1 MAEQAGGGRLKSVV
15 KRLLPKSMV
24 KEHGEF
30 SLDGED
36 EVKDTVGDLPHSES
50 GFSRTARRSSLQRA
64 HSFILDK
71 GVKAKSRWSKFSA
84 STLDLS
90 TFSSHDLEVQVT
102 SGGRLRLGSAPDF
115 ETERLSEKSSSE
127 TKTLKGGK
135 QKSGEKESGEKKRFA
150 KRAKASATNQQQLTN
165 SSADLSLS
173 TLSLGE
179 QQVCAVAEAP
189 AREGTDAE
197 AAGRSSQCWLG
208 RRTVRALSETT
219 VEPKETRSG
228 APSPNQHDWGRRMLG
243 SLRRKKPRPPPQ
255 PPPKA
260 TTPVAA
266 ADSFESDVQDEPQC
280 VGSPS
285 MHEDFL
291 RATMRIFLVV
301 SPPVGGRMNQARSRS
316 LTHLDA
322 LDGARAGEAG
332 SRSAGGTA
340 AVPSTDASPCATP
353 GRDFQH
359 SALEAAAAL
368 LRQPPPTPSMDD
380 LNQRLVVPSND
391 PSRDRRRTLARSQ
404 VSSSEFFSI
413 SFEGVEVEENLRT
426 EFIPATKGMLL
437 VDALAEACDRR
448 KLEINSMDVFLDT
461 NRKPLHISAVDTHS
475 LGGKHLLICAKG
487 SGPSRLAR
495 NPSCTSQPSLRKT
508 SGGSY
513 KGKGTR
519 FFSASTED
527 ATYAAEQHGHFEF
540 KIPLSKQSSSKQPW
554 SSIFGANKQQQQD
567 NKCMDLLVDQ
577 LNIFSRFGCVDKS
590 CSVPSSMSSS
600 TCDHER
606 FFLNLYDMEDDWRD
620 LVHGCED
627 LSEKIVQQQT
637 AIWELV
643 QTELSYIHI
652 LGVVRDLFIAC
663 LRHLQAEN
671 LLEHVDPSR
680 LFSNISDIYLVNVS
694 FWLNHIQP
702 MVDRSRATKQLFNPS
717 LMLAGFLKFDE
728 LFAPYTRYCSDQQDQ
743 CQQYCRE
750 NMQTSELFMAYLAW
764 CEAQRECKRLRLLD
778 ILVKPMQRLTKYSLL
793 LKAILKNTDDTDQRM
808 DLLLMIKHV
817 DHFVSSVNTSLRM
830 QQDEEKLRVIAARIN
845 SYEVMEIKDDDLE
858 KLVKA
863 HSELNL
869 NTPMPG
875 CTSSQFRQLVF
886 EGGLILKEHAKSK
899 VTKTEVHGLLFT
911 DILLLSKVTNAGKKQ
926 PENYKVVRQPFVVD
940 RLQMVDIVRDSQ
952 PGLGVVYLNE
962 YQTTVAAFTLFS
974 NDKATSIKV
983 WAEKIRKTQHA
994 YKQAKSAAKAA
1005 ETAAALAAGMMHPDM
1020 TDDGIEDTGHYLAF
1034 SSRSQSSSRMLS
1046 LNHSQ
1051 SICSESM
1058 EITDASSFNQS
1069 RGVSLEMEAGR
1080 GSSISSDEGSSG
1092 GELKLTFTPPHGNT
1106 PSPRIEKRSPMRSP
1120 NMLGVQHI
1128 RHGGGQSLPNLS
1140 LSESP
1145 SSGMTSPVNLPQKGT
1160 NSLLSVPTSKGLS
1173 PQRGVSYPPPSPRAL
1188 RRSYAVPQ
1196 SRNPPLMK
1204 SRHVLGVRSAN
1215 DSDAAADS
1223 LLINEISTSKEC
1235 SSSSNLKFEEESPGM
1250 RAYRQVFNAKRQVRT
1265 ADGRRYHTAGVIDD
1279 LKKLDIKDASIHKRL
1294 SWNCG
1299 ANSAGMQPLGACA
1312 RNSTVSADS
1321 VQSSSGVSSSTGSQP
1336 LLYQNESTDS
1346 KIMAQAEGQ
1355 PPTSPLPAL
1364 KVCPATPLLKA
1375 VEDEL
1380 GALESDTNMFS
1391 TVEDIVEAFNIE
1403 VIQNMG
1409 STESGSEP
1417 NFAHQLP
1424 PSVSPAVR
1432 RSECSLSGPPPI
1444 VPPRSR
1450 NNSSNSDKSDLCS
1463 KMDSTDV

>member
-1 MAEQAGGGRLKSVV
+1 MAEHGGGKLKSAV
-15 KRLLPKSMV
+15 KKLLAKSGVRLQGGFDLSP
-24 KEHGEF
+24 
-30 SLDGED
+30 ED
-36 EVKDTVGDLPHSES
+36 EVKDTVGDLPLSEN
-50 GFSRTARRSSLQRA
+50 GIRRADMGRRSSLQRA

-71 GVKAKSRWSKFSA
+71 GAKAKGKWNKFSS

-90 TFSSHDLEVQVT
+90 TLSSHDLEMQVT
-102 SGGRLRLGSAPDF
+102 KSGRLRLGSAPSC
-115 ETERLSEKSSSE
+115 ETDSEKLAGSDISSKKSHKFDKHE
-127 TKTLKGGK
+127 
-135 QKSGEKESGEKKRFA
+135 SGEKEKDTTWSSEKKRRSN
-150 KRAKASATNQQQLTN
+150 KKNHRLKAPANQLTN
-165 SSADLSLS
+165 SSDLCLN
-173 TLSLGE
+173 TTQSLGE
-179 QQVCAVAEAP
+179 EQQ
-189 AREGTDAE
+189 
-197 AAGRSSQCWLG
+197 
-208 RRTVRALSETT
+208 
-219 VEPKETRSG
+219 
-228 APSPNQHDWGRRMLG
+228 
-243 SLRRKKPRPPPQ
+243 
-255 PPPKA
+255 
-260 TTPVAA
+260 
-266 ADSFESDVQDEPQC
+266 
-280 VGSPS
+280 
-285 MHEDFL
+285 
-291 RATMRIFLVV
+291 
-301 SPPVGGRMNQARSRS
+301 QARSRS

-322 LDGARAGEAG
+322 LDGARVGEAG

-353 GRDFQH
+353 ARDFQAD
-359 SALEAAAAL
+359 ALEAAAAL
-368 LRQPPPTPSMDD
+368 LRQPSGMDD
-380 LNQRLVVPSND
+380 FGMDLTRQRLLVPSTD
-391 PSRDRRRTLARSQ
+391 ASRDRRRTLARSQ

-413 SFEGVEVEENLRT
+413 SFEGVEVDENLRT
-426 EFIPATKGMLL
+426 EFIPASKGVLL
-437 VDALAEACDRR
+437 VDALGEACDRR

-461 NRKPLHISAVDTHS
+461 NRKPLHISAVDTLS

-487 SGPSRLAR
+487 SGPTRLAR
-495 NPSCTSQPSLRKT
+495 NSSTASQPSSRKT

-513 KGKGTR
+513 KGKGSR
-519 FFSASTED
+519 GFFSASTED
-527 ATYAAEQHGHFEF
+527 APSAADQHGHFEF
-540 KIPLSKQSSSKQPW
+540 KLSKQSSSKQPW
-554 SSIFGANKQQQQD
+554 SSIFGATKQQQLET
-567 NKCMDLLVDQ
+567 KSMDLLVDQ
-577 LNIFSRFGCVDKS
+577 LNIFSRFGYVNKS

-600 TCDHER
+600 TCDHDR
-606 FFLNLYDMEDDWRD
+606 FFLNLYDMEDDWRE
-620 LVHGCED
+620 LVHGCEE

-702 MVDRSRATKQLFNPS
+702 MVDRSRATKQLLNPS
-717 LMLAGFLKFDE
+717 LMLPGFLKFDE

-830 QQDEEKLRVIAARIN
+830 QQDEEKLRLIAARVN
-845 SYEVMEIKDDDLE
+845 SYEVMQEIKDEDLE

-863 HSELNL
+863 HSDLNL

-875 CTSSQFRQLVF
+875 CTSSQFRQLLF

-899 VTKTEVHGLLFT
+899 VVKTEVHGLLFT
-911 DILLLSKVTNAGKKQ
+911 DILLLCKVTNAGKKQ

-940 RLQMVDIVRDSQ
+940 RLQMVEIVRDSQ

-962 YQTTVAAFTLFS
+962 YQTAVAAFTLFS
-974 NDKATSIKV
+974 NDKATNIKV

-1020 TDDGIEDTGHYLAF
+1020 TDDGIEDVNHYLAF

-1051 SICSESM
+1051 SESM
-1058 EITDASSFNQS
+1058 EITDASSFNHS
-1069 RGVSLEMEAGR
+1069 RGVSLEMEAGGR
-1080 GSSISSDEGSSG
+1080 GSSLSSDEGSSG
-1092 GELKLTFTPPHGNT
+1092 GELKLTFTPPHAT
-1106 PSPRIEKRSPMRSP
+1106 SPSPRIEKRSPMRSP
-1120 NMLGVQHI
+1120 NMLGVHHL

-1145 SSGMTSPVNLPQKGT
+1145 SSGLMSPVTLPQQGT
-1160 NSLLSVPTSKGLS
+1160 NSLLSVPTGKGLS

-1196 SRNPPLMK
+1196 SRNPPLLK

-1215 DSDAAADS
+1215 EAEGSVDVPQIA
-1223 LLINEISTSKEC
+1223 EIPPPKESC
-1235 SSSSNLKFEEESPGM
+1235 SSSYLKSEEESPGA
-1250 RAYRQVFNAKRQVRT
+1250 RAYRQVINSKRQVRGS
-1265 ADGRRYHTAGVIDD
+1265 DVRRYHTAGVIDD
-1279 LKKLDIKDASIHKRL
+1279 LKQFSLDPPKKLVIKDTSIHKRL

-1299 ANSAGMQPLGACA
+1299 AGSAGMQPLGSCA
-1312 RNSTVSADS
+1312 RNAGISADS
-1321 VQSSSGVSSSTGSQP
+1321 VQSSSGVSSSTGSQAM
-1336 LLYQNESTDS
+1336 LYQNEILEIKTTPP
-1346 KIMAQAEGQ
+1346 AE
-1355 PPTSPLPAL
+1355 PPSPALPAL

-1380 GALESDTNMFS
+1380 GVSEGDVHLFS
-1391 TVEDIVEAFNIE
+1391 TVEDIVEAFNLE
-1403 VIQNMG
+1403 VIQGAANF
-1409 STESGSEP
+1409 SENEP
-1417 NFAHQLP
+1417 YPETQPLEPEAMPAITQP
-1424 PSVSPAVR
+1424 PR
-1432 RSECSLSGPPPI
+1432 RTECSLAGPPPA

-1450 NNSSNSDKSDLCS
+1450 NNSATSEKNDLCS
-1463 KMDSTDV
+1463 NLDSTDV

>member
-90 TFSSHDLEVQVT
+90 TFSSHDLEVT

-179 QQVCAVAEAP
+179 QQ
-189 AREGTDAE
+189 
-197 AAGRSSQCWLG
+197 
-208 RRTVRALSETT
+208 
-219 VEPKETRSG
+219 
-228 APSPNQHDWGRRMLG
+228 
-243 SLRRKKPRPPPQ
+243 
-255 PPPKA
+255 
-260 TTPVAA
+260 
-266 ADSFESDVQDEPQC
+266 
-280 VGSPS
+280 
-285 MHEDFL
+285 
-291 RATMRIFLVV
+291 
-301 SPPVGGRMNQARSRS
+301 ARSRS

-368 LRQPPPTPSMDD
+368 LRQPPPTPGMDD

-413 SFEGVEVEENLRT
+413 SFEGVEVDENLRT

-495 NPSCTSQPSLRKT
+495 NPSCTSQPSSRKT

-845 SYEVMEIKDDDLE
+845 SYEVMQEIKDDDLE

-962 YQTTVAAFTLFS
+962 FQTAVAAFTLFS

-1250 RAYRQVFNAKRQVRT
+1250 RAYRQVFNAKRPVRT

-1279 LKKLDIKDASIHKRL
+1279 LKQFSLDPPKKLDIKDASIHKRL

-1336 LLYQNESTDS
+1336 LLYQNESADS

-1380 GALESDTNMFS
+1380 GALESDANMFS

-1417 NFAHQLP
+1417 NFPHQLP